1 MGEFPSGQRGQ
12 TVNLLR
18 FASMVRIRPPP
29 PQKTAIRKDGGFLW
43 WMNGWM
49 DSNMKMQGSGGALL
63 DPGWTGS
70 TP

>member
-1 MGEFPSGQRGQ
+1 
-12 TVNLLR
+12 
-18 FASMVRIRPPP
+18 
-29 PQKTAIRKDGGFLW
+29 LW